1 MSGAFGMGGKSGFLV
16 GSGGRAGKSFPEAGA
31 ASAGNGGSSCS
42 GPSVLGAGKDGL
54 GAASAVA
61 SFFFFPNS
69 RPKKPF
75 FSPDFSAASASPDG
89 TGASVGSG
97 GKSLLVGGCGRAGS
111 SAAESA
117 TTGLAFGAAGKAGFS
132 SATIARGLAGLL
144 PGLMTAGSASS
155 STAFAFT
162 TGSGLAGNPGM
173 TGLATLISGSGK
185 AAFSG
190 LGGNSGREGLAVT
203 SLGSTGLATLISG
216 LRGKAGSKS
225 GSGGSSVSITGFV
238 RGIGT
243 VSCSSRMRSAS
254 CSAATMRRST
264 FFSSAI
270 AMRWASTLAL
280 RVRISSSSMF
290 SWPENFSRLFSRTS
304 TSCSIRECSSSSSN
318 LMRRRRSCSCFSLR
332 CNSSFSSIS
341 SRSSFCRSVWRAPI
355 SSSSTLTRSK

>member
-1 MSGAFGMGGKSGFLV
+1 MRSARSSAIRSSLRSRFLRSISLAMSGAFGMGGKSGFLV
-16 GSGGRAGKSFPEAGA
+16 GSGGRAGKSFPEAVA
-31 ASAGNGGSSCS
+31 AGVGNGGSSCS
-42 GPSVLGAGKDGL
+42 GPSVLGSGRDGL

-117 TTGLAFGAAGKAGFS
+117 TTGLALGAAGKAGFS

-203 SLGSTGLATLISG
+203 SLDSTGLATLISG

-225 GSGGSSVSITGFV
+225 GSGGSSVSSTGL
-238 RGIGT
+238 GELK
-243 VSCSSRMRSAS
+243 VSSSFSSANFSAS
-254 CSAATMRRST
+254 CSAAAIR
-264 FFSSAI
+264 SSAFLSSATAI
-270 AMRWASTLAL
+270 RRASILAL
-280 RVRISSSSMF
+280 SVRISSSSILSF
-290 SWPENFSRLFSRTS
+290 PAKSSRFFSRISI
-304 TSCSIRECSSSSSN
+304 SCSILECWSSSPN
-318 LMRRRRSCSCFSLR
+318 LICRSRSC
-332 CNSSFSSIS
+332 I
-341 SRSSFCRSVWRAPI
+341 
-355 SSSSTLTRSK
+355 